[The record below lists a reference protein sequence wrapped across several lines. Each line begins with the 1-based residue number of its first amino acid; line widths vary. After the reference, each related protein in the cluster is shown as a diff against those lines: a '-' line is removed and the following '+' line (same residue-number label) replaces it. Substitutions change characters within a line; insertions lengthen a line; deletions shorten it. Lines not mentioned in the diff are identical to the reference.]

1 MVVEDYELLREGLV
15 LMVERAGDFRVVAQA
30 GSAEEA
36 LELLDEARPDLMLL
50 DLVLP
55 QMSGTELCRRVL
67 QRLPDV
73 QVVLLTGHDD
83 LSSILEAVQAGA
95 CAYLPKE
102 LGPRELVE
110 SLRRVRREGR
120 LLEAFLG
127 KRLLEVLMQNPNGSA
142 DSLSALSAQSAPQA
156 ASGVLSRREVQ
167 VLRGIQEGG
176 SNREVAERLSIS
188 EFTVA
193 NHLKNIF
200 RKLGV
205 HDRTRAVLVAM
216 SRGLLTSLMLL
227 TWAGFS
233 V

>member
-15 LMVERAGDFRVVAQA
+15 LMVERDGDFQVVAQA

-36 LELLDEARPDLMLL
+36 LELLEQARPDMMLL

-55 QMSGTELCRRVL
+55 QMSGTEVCRQVL
-67 QRLPDV
+67 QRFPET
-73 QVVLLTGHDD
+73 QVVLLTGQED
-83 LSSILEAVQAGA
+83 LPSILEAVQAGA

-102 LGPRELVE
+102 IGPRELVD
-110 SLRRVRREGR
+110 SLRRVRREGS

-127 KRLLEVLMQNPNGSA
+127 KRLLEVLTQNQGSSA
-142 DSLSALSAQSAPQA
+142 DGLSALSAPTATQPASCLLSA
-156 ASGVLSRREVQ
+156 REVQ

-216 SRGLLTSLMLL
+216 DRGLLTSLALL
-227 TWAGFS
+227 AWVGS
-233 V
+233 SL

>member
-36 LELLDEARPDLMLL
+36 LELLDEARPDMLLL

-67 QRLPDV
+67 ERHPQV
-73 QVVLLTGHDD
+73 QVVLLTGKEE
-83 LSSILEAVQAGA
+83 LASILEAVQAGA

-102 LGPRELVE
+102 VGPRELVE
-110 SLRRVRREGR
+110 SLRRVRKEGTLLEPFLGRR
-120 LLEAFLG
+120 LLEAITQGSKTSPDDFG
-127 KRLLEVLMQNPNGSA
+127 SLMAPN
-142 DSLSALSAQSAPQA
+142 APPA
-156 ASGVLSRREVQ
+156 GTAVLSTREVQ
-167 VLRGIQEGG
+167 VLRGIMEGG
-176 SNREVAERLSIS
+176 SNREVADRLSIS

-205 HDRTRAVLVAM
+205 HDRTRAVLIAM
-216 SRGLLTSLMLL
+216 SRGLLAGLGLL
-227 TWAGFS
+227 VGAGWMA
-233 V
+233 